1 MNRIS
6 KAIRDYFNKTV
17 PFEEELLKF
26 IQEGNLEQLS
36 IYIETKNVNPNL
48 FTKVKLT

>member
-6 KAIRDYFNKTV
+6 KAIRAYFIKTV
-17 PFEEELLKF
+17 PFEEELLKL
-26 IQEGNLEQLS
+26 IQEGNLEQLAM
-36 IYIETKNVNPNL
+36 YIETKNINPQL